1 MKKTT
6 DFIKLVS
13 SAKDGNKK
21 AFDKLYSLTCK
32 DVWFSCVSLMKNK
45 ENAEDIFQE
54 TYLTA
59 FEKIGTLED
68 NENFLCWIKR
78 IAVNKC
84 KDFLKT
90 KVEYQLED
98 EYIKDVEETDEVF
111 IPEEYVTSNEKR
123 KIIVQLMEE
132 ALTYVQYQTVF
143 MYYFSNMTVAD
154 ISEVMECSEGT
165 VKSRLSFAR
174 AKMKTAITN
183 YEEENDD
190 KLHAIVP
197 IPFFEALFRA
207 ESENMEVPQTS
218 IKVPTKNGTKVIS
231 NISNALLSTTKAKV
245 IAGACVL
252 VFLSG
257 IATAAIFL
265 TTGCWTSNVDKISTG
280 DEFNDL
286 QEATVYVEETI
297 PEDEASA
304 IKDAELKVDENG
316 KITDEKGNT
325 YESDEKGNVKI
336 KTKDGK
342 EVTTSVDTVNAV
354 NNDEKTVYKPTTVSE
369 ANKDTSS
376 KSDDKKTYHEAVT
389 KKVWVAPEYKNETKK
404 VWVEPTTKKVWVKP
418 VTEKVWVDKTTK
430 KVWVKP
436 ETKTEK
442 VWVEPVT
449 HTEPVYEKQIVYI
462 CNDCGADV
470 TDLIKRL
477 NSGEDIPPEKH
488 HIYQHAINGGKGS
501 WHSEYKDVQVGTKTV
516 TDKEGYWKT
525 KTVTVKEGYYKTV
538 TDKEGHYE
546 NKVVKEGYYK
556 TVPDKE
562 GYYKNETV
570 KVKVSDGYWKT
581 VTVKEAGWY

>member
-59 FEKIGTLED
+59 FEKIGTLDD
-68 NENFLCWIKR
+68 NENFLCWIKK
-78 IAVNKC
+78 IAVDKC

-98 EYIKDVEETDEVF
+98 EYINDVEETDEVF

-174 AKMKTAITN
+174 AKMKTAIMN
-183 YEEENDD
+183 YEEENND
-190 KLHAIVP
+190 KLHAIIPV
-197 IPFFEALFRA
+197 PFFEALFRA
-207 ESENMEVPQTS
+207 ESEDMEVPKTS
-218 IKVPTKNGTKVIS
+218 IKIPTKNGTKVIG

-252 VFLSG
+252 VFVCG
-257 IATAAIFL
+257 VATSAIFL

-297 PEDEASA
+297 PDDEASA
-304 IKDAELKVDENG
+304 IKDAKLKVDENG
-316 KITDEKGNT
+316 KITDDKGNT
-325 YESDEKGNVKI
+325 YESDENGNVTFKN
-336 KTKDGK
+336 KDGK
-342 EVTTSVDTVNAV
+342 EVKTSVDTIGAV
-354 NNDEKTVYKPTTVSE
+354 NNGDNTVYKPTTAPE
-369 ANKDTSS
+369 PKDDTSS

-389 KKVWVAPEYKNETKK
+389 KKVWVAPEYKDEVKK
-404 VWVEPTTKKVWVKP
+404 VWVEPTTKKVWVEP
-418 VTEKVWVDKTTK
+418 TT
-430 KVWVKP
+430 
-436 ETKTEK
+436 ETKTE
-442 VWVEPVT
+442 WVDPVT
-449 HTEPVYEKQIVYI
+449 HTEDVYEEKPAEI
-462 CNDCGADV
+462 CNACGADITEAV
-470 TDLIKRL
+470 CSESDDLLWAHMSVHKA
-477 NSGEDIPPEKH
+477 NGEKT
-488 HIYQHAINGGKGS
+488 S
-501 WHSEYKDVQVGTKTV
+501 WHEGTIKVKTGTKTV
-516 TDKEGYWKT
+516 TDKEGYYKT
-525 KTVTVKEGYYKTV
+525 KTETTKEGYYKTV

-546 NKVVKEGYYK
+546 NRVVEKGYYK
-556 TVPDKE
+556 TVTDKE

-581 VTVKEAGWY
+581 VTVEKAGWY